1 MLRGRAAMPRRLVN
15 VRSGPALFEIVSYG
29 RGGPGRSSGLSLGQ
43 IELISRTVSRTPEV
57 VVKVLPKDSNNAKSI
72 QKHIDY
78 IGRRG
83 ELDLETDDGLELQG
97 RGIGNDLLYDW
108 NLDLETHRRESEFA
122 KTRGRAAPKLVHKL
136 MFSMPPRT
144 PPQAVRAA
152 VRNFAREEFA
162 LKHRYAMVLHTDEPH
177 PHVHMVVKAVS
188 EQGVRLNIRKE
199 TLREWRREFAR
210 HLRTQG
216 IAANAT
222 DRFVRGET
230 KPHKLDGIFRPMSD
244 PNRHSTHMQKRVE
257 SVAAELQQGK
267 LRVEAGK
274 SKLVRTRNEVER
286 GWRAVSEILVREGQP
301 ELASQ
306 VERFVNQMSPPR
318 TENEQLAVAL
328 LERTREPRAKQF
340 PSATR

>member
-1 MLRGRAAMPRRLVN
+1 MPKRLVD
-15 VRSGPALFEIVSYG
+15 VRGGPALFNIVSYG
-29 RGGPGRSSGLSLGQ
+29 RGGPGRSSRLSLSH

-57 VVKVLPKDSNNAKSI
+57 MVKVLPKDSNNARSI

-83 ELDLETDDGLELQG
+83 ELDLETDDGLQLQG
-97 RGIGNDLLYDW
+97 KGIGNDLLYDW
-108 NLDLETHRRESEFA
+108 NLDLETHQREAEFA
-122 KTRGRAAPKLVHKL
+122 KTRGRPAPKLVHKL
-136 MFSMPPRT
+136 MFSMPPGT
-144 PPQAVRAA
+144 APKAVQAA

-177 PHVHMVVKAVS
+177 PHMHVVVKAVS
-188 EQGVRLNIRKE
+188 EQGERLNIRKE

-230 KPHKLDGIFRPMSD
+230 KPHKLDGIYRPMRD
-244 PNRHSTHMQKRVE
+244 PNRHSTHIQKRLE
-257 SVAAELQQGK
+257 SIAAEL
-267 LRVEAGK
+267 LRGNIRAEAGK
-274 SKLVRTRNEVER
+274 SKLVQTRTEVER
-286 GWRAVSEILVREGQP
+286 GWRFVSEILVREGQP

-306 VERFVNQMSPPR
+306 VERFVNQMPLPR
-318 TENEQLAVAL
+318 TENEQLAAAV
-328 LERTREPRAKQF
+328 LERTRKPRAKHF
-340 PSATR
+340 PSLSR

>member
-1 MLRGRAAMPRRLVN
+1 MPKRLID
-15 VRSGPALFEIVSYG
+15 VRSGPALFNIVSYG

-43 IELISRTVSRTPEV
+43 IELIARTVSRTPEV
-57 VVKVLPKDSNNAKSI
+57 MVKVLPKDSNNARSI

-83 ELDLETDDGLELQG
+83 ELELETDDGSQLQG
-97 RGIGNDLLYDW
+97 KDIGKDLLNDW
-108 NLDLETHRRESEFA
+108 DLDLETHQREAEFA

-136 MFSMPPRT
+136 MFSRAPGT

-177 PHVHMVVKAVS
+177 PHVHVVVKAVS

-210 HLRTQG
+210 HLRAQG

-230 KPHKLDGIFRPMSD
+230 KPHKLDGIYRPMRD
-244 PNRHSTHMQKRVE
+244 PNRYSTHAQSRME
-257 SVAAELQQGK
+257 SVAAELLQGN

-274 SKLVRTRNEVER
+274 SKLVQTRKEVER
-286 GWRAVSEILVREGQP
+286 GWRALSEILVREGQP

-306 VERFVNQMSPPR
+306 VERFVNQMPPPR

-328 LERTREPRAKQF
+328 LERTREPRAKEF
-340 PSATR
+340 PSHIR